1 MKIAAVAAQPK
12 SPVVRLDTLSPNWTQ
27 KGRLAAA
34 PSTRP
39 NVTGGKTDC
48 WSHRPVARL
57 GWGGSSNLASAIGL
71 LALGLACLALVG
83 CQRNARQA
91 QPANPSPSSEGRL
104 AATIYDSGFPLA
116 HDSYNGI
123 SSASD
128 GKIYYVLSSQ
138 DIDTGA
144 QIYSFDP
151 GTEKI
156 QHLGDLTEVCGE
168 KGLKAIPQNKSHV
181 RFWESNGKLY
191 FASHIGYYTIK
202 NGMETMGVPPPGYK
216 PYPGGHFLSYDL
228 ASGQFENLALAP
240 HGEGIIAMTMDPA
253 RGRLYG
259 ITWPTGYFIRYD
271 LRTKDLKDLGAH
283 SELGESVRGPHYR
296 TICRSLAVDPRDGS
310 VYFTTA
316 DGAILRYC
324 YDRDA
329 IETVA
334 GEDLRKDYFGVYD
347 PTSSG
352 TMGYNWRQVA
362 WYGPENMVYGVH
374 GNSGYLFRFD
384 PRVPRVEVLDR
395 ITSVPSQRSGMYDE
409 FSYGYLGFILGPDG
423 NTLYYL
429 TGGPIYREGRR
440 VAGKSVAE
448 KGESRGE
455 EDLHLITYYIP
466 TRKYVDHGAIYFPDG
481 QRPHEVNSIAVGSD
495 GCVYALAAV
504 TQNGKNRTD
513 LMRVRGPFPSH

>member
-1 MKIAAVAAQPK
+1 MVQEKLK
-12 SPVVRLDTLSPNWTQ
+12 R
-27 KGRLAAA
+27 
-34 PSTRP
+34 
-39 NVTGGKTDC
+39 
-48 WSHRPVARL
+48 AR
-57 GWGGSSNLASAIGL
+57 WVIVPI
-71 LALGLACLALVG
+71 LALGLRWALVRG
-83 CQRNARQA
+83 QPPAPQEH
-91 QPANPSPSSEGRL
+91 PANPSGCARL
-104 AATIYDSGFPLA
+104 PARIYNSGFDLA

-138 DIDTGA
+138 TIDTGA

-151 GTEKI
+151 ATEKI
-156 QHLGDLTEVCGE
+156 RHLGDLTEVCGE

-181 RFWESNGKLY
+181 RFWEANGKLY

-216 PYPGGHFLSYDL
+216 SYPGGHFLSYDL
-228 ASGQFENLALAP
+228 ATGKFENLAIAP

-259 ITWPTGYFIRYD
+259 LTWPTGYFIRFD
-271 LRTKDLKDLGAH
+271 LHTKELKDLGLYAG
-283 SELGESVRGPHYR
+283 LGESVRGQHYR
-296 TICRSLAVDPRDGS
+296 TLCRSLAVDPRDGS

-316 DGAILRYC
+316 DGFIMRYR

-329 IETVA
+329 VEKVE
-334 GEDLRKDYFGVYD
+334 GVDLRKDYFGVYD

-362 WYGPENMVYGVH
+362 WYATDNMIYGVH

-384 PRVPRVEVLDR
+384 PRSLRVEVLDR
-395 ITSVPSQRSGMYDE
+395 ITSLPSQRAGMYDE

-423 NTLYYL
+423 QTLYYL
-429 TGGPIYREGRR
+429 TGGPIYRAGRR
-440 VAGKSVAE
+440 VAGKSVAQ

-466 TRKYVDHGAIYFPDG
+466 TGKYTDHGAIFFPDG
-481 QRPHEVNSIAVGSD
+481 QKPKEVNSIAVGKD
-495 GCVYALAAV
+495 GFVYALAAV
-504 TQNGKNRTD
+504 TQNGRSRTD
-513 LMRVRGPFPSH
+513 LMRIPGPIASH